1 MYYNTPNKTTTSLKE
16 SSPAITAH
24 LEIEM
29 QGIQVSHRVD

>member
-1 MYYNTPNKTTTSLKE
+1 MYYNAPNKTTSQKE

-29 QGIQVSHRVD
+29 QGIQVSHQVD